1 MAKTIKRSPLL
12 IGGQTLKKSQ
22 LKYFTQMFLQT
33 QHSIKIPFKRNTVPS
48 LLVAKKNVEVCPLY
62 N

>member
-1 MAKTIKRSPLL
+1 MAKTSKRSPLL

-33 QHSIKIPFKRNTVPS
+33 QHSIKIPFKRNTVP
-48 LLVAKKNVEVCPLY
+48 
-62 N
+62 